1 MNGGKRAAA
10 SLLCAISQLRAGKSI
25 LPRASGFVVSL
36 SNLYKKDYIGEF
48 FSLKKKNSKIVN
60 VSKVVKSKVE
70 LIFFFQFKVS
80 REVS

>member
-25 LPRASGFVVSL
+25 LPRTSGFVVSL

-48 FSLKKKNSKIVN
+48 FSLKKYSKIVN